1 MVKTKSIFRLFAVLM
16 SVSMIIMMLS
26 VIPIKTVTVS
36 AICCCKD
43 GFDKSRYT
51 LTGNMAEDVATIAK
65 SQKGRTEAEFGYSGV
80 DAGAWCDEFV
90 ADCLENAGADSSIVA
105 HGGTVADFESKMRAR
120 NAVEVSSPRTGDLI
134 FFTKSHVEIVT
145 RVENGVVYCAG
156 GNNSGRMCKGERS
169 ASSVGTTRLYLRPN
183 YSVPAPNT
191 PTYSN
196 LTENKTMI
204 AVGEEITFNASSDYA
219 TGFTIGI
226 YEGTDQHLVQ
236 AMPNGKLTLTFDKTG
251 EYGAFVSAYNSMGY
265 VDSNW
270 VGFTV
275 YDSAP
280 TYSSLTADKT
290 TIAIGEEITF
300 TASSDYATGY
310 TIGID
315 NEVERYLTQGIENG
329 KLTLAFDKAGEYGA
343 FVSAYNSMGYVDSNW
358 VGFTVYD
365 SAPTYSS
372 LTADKTT
379 IAIGEEITFTASS
392 DYATGYTIGIDNEVE
407 RYLTQGMEN
416 GKLTLAFD
424 KAGEYRAY
432 ITSYNSIGYA
442 DSEWISFTV
451 YNSSPTYS
459 KLVSDK
465 TMISVGEEI
474 TFTASSDLGNVYWI
488 GIDNESE
495 RYITKEMINK
505 QLTLTFDKAGSY
517 SAYVTSS
524 NSLGGKDSAC
534 IYFTVYD
541 SNQLQ
546 GDINADGKF
555 DTDDIEI
562 LQKWL
567 LAAPDTELDNWK
579 AADLCEDGII
589 DTYDLIL
596 LRKLISDSK

>member
-1 MVKTKSIFRLFAVLM
+1 MVKAKSIFKLFSVLM
-16 SVSMIIMMLS
+16 SISIICMLLS
-26 VIPIKTVTVS
+26 VIPIEPITVS
-36 AICCCKD
+36 AICCRKD
-43 GFDKSRYT
+43 GFDKSKYS

-65 SQKGRTEAEFGYSGV
+65 SQKGRTEAQFGYSGV

-90 ADCLENAGADSSIVA
+90 ADCIENAGADSSIVG
-105 HGGTVADFESKMRAR
+105 HGGTVANFEQVMR
-120 NAVEVSSPRTGDLI
+120 NKGAVQVSFPKTGDLI

-145 RVENGVVYCAG
+145 KIENGVVYCAG
-156 GNNSGRMCKGERS
+156 GNNGGRMCKGERT

-183 YSVPAPNT
+183 YPVPEPNP

-196 LTENKTMI
+196 LIADKTML
-204 AVGEEITFNASSDYA
+204 AVEEEITFTASSDYA

-226 YEGTDQHLVQ
+226 YKGTEQYLVQ
-236 AMPNGKLTLTFDKTG
+236 AMPNGKLTLNFDETG

-280 TYSSLTADKT
+280 TYSNLEADKT
-290 TIAIGEEITF
+290 MLAVEEEITF
-300 TASSDYATGY
+300 TASSDYATG
-310 TIGID
+310 
-315 NEVERYLTQGIENG
+315 
-329 KLTLAFDKAGEYGA
+329 F
-343 FVSAYNSMGYVDSNW
+343 
-358 VGFTVYD
+358 
-365 SAPTYSS
+365 
-372 LTADKTT
+372 
-379 IAIGEEITFTASS
+379 
-392 DYATGYTIGIDNEVE
+392 TIGIDNEVE

-416 GKLTLAFD
+416 GKLTLSFN
-424 KAGEYRAY
+424 KAGEYGAY
-432 ITSYNSIGYA
+432 VTSYNSLGYA
-442 DSEWISFTV
+442 DSSWIGFTV
-451 YNSSPTYS
+451 YNSAPTYS
-459 KLVSDK
+459 KLVADK
-465 TMISVGEEI
+465 TIISIGEEI

-524 NSLGGKDSAC
+524 NSLGGKDSTC

-546 GDINADGKF
+546 GDINADGEIDK
-555 DTDDIEI
+555 DDVVI

-567 LAAPDTELDNWK
+567 LGSGEMTNWQT
-579 AADLCEDGII
+579 ADLCQDGII
-589 DTYDLIL
+589 DVYDLIM